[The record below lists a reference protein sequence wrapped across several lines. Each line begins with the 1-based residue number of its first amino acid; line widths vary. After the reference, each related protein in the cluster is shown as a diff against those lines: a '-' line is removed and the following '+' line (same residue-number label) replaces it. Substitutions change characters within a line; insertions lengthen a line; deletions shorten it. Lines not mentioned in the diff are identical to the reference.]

1 MEKRELLYTVGENV
15 HFKKNY
21 GEKYEVSSKLKVE
34 LPYYTAFPL
43 LSIYLGGKKKV
54 KTLIQKD
61 ACNPKFQFSSVQ
73 SFSCVRLFV
82 TP

>member
-43 LSIYLGGKKKV
+43 LSIYLGGKKK
-54 KTLIQKD
+54 KLKHSFKKMHATQS
-61 ACNPKFQFSSVQ
+61 FSSVQ
-73 SFSCVRLFV
+73 FSHSVVSDSL
-82 TP
+82 